1 MPQRVRSSLKGKTIL
16 IIVGCEKDNNVWKVD
31 VLITC
36 PVHYLIC
43 RKDAF
48 ILYDT
53 FGFPVE
59 ITEEV
64 AEERGLTVDMDGFRE
79 EMEAQRQRA
88 KAARETV
95 KLSMGG
101 EIGKTP
107 HKSEEIS

>member
-1 MPQRVRSSLKGKTIL
+1 MFGGQSWLL
-16 IIVGCEKDNNVWKVD
+16 ICSTFFD
-31 VLITC
+31 
-36 PVHYLIC
+36 C

-101 EIGKTP
+101 EIGKTW
-107 HKSEEIS
+107 KCC